1 MSTGEKGR
9 RTPFALVR
17 RHPLATAW
25 GLVVFLVL
33 SAGGFSWAVWTA
45 QSTVSA
51 SASSGRFGVTQTG
64 LATLQADYTNA
75 SPTKTTALVIENTGT
90 IRSTFAYTFA
100 VSDASLESA
109 FTSTTWATSSA
120 GQCTSSATPPPTAV
134 VTPSAAPAALGA
146 TLNASASAT
155 FCVRERLASA
165 APAAAYGATL
175 TLTGTVS
182 NGTGNWTKTATATAA
197 LRPVDDVAPS
207 ASTVTFS
214 QVAATTVNVDWTAAS
229 DNAGVTSY
237 RVYRD
242 NVLVATVPAGSTSW
256 VDDALLPSTA
266 YAYKV
271 EALDA
276 RGNASSSPAASVTTP
291 AGTYY
296 RFVSLNSGRCLNS
309 SASSAQSG
317 SQAYLSDCVTNADD
331 QGWGLAPRADGSVR
345 IYPKQAAAMSLGTT
359 SSDAGSSA
367 VILSAAAATNNRWQV
382 RTNADSTVSLYN
394 VTANRCLSA
403 DRTLW
408 FTTVMRIQN
417 CDANSSAQKFG
428 FRSFAPDTTPPV
440 APTVSVPAVTSS
452 SVSLSWSGATDD
464 VGVVSYVVKRGGSTI
479 ATLGPLE
486 STYTV
491 TTGLRGATGY
501 DFTVTAVDAAGNSTQ
516 SSSVSATTSG
526 PANAGIYEIVSNGYC
541 LDVSGGSTAS
551 GTSVIGWDCHAGDNQ
566 RWIATYLSDGTFQL
580 SPKYAPSLKLGAPAS
595 TAGSALQVLSGS
607 AKNARWI
614 ASVAADGTTTLTN
627 ADTNLCLGTNGAW
640 TGSAAELQTCG
651 DAGGQRLT
659 LRPIAVVPG
668 TPTASVSSTTATS
681 TRLSWTAADNTATGY
696 RVYRDDALVATL
708 PGSATSWTDDT
719 LIPTTTYRYQVE
731 AVSGAGATKSATSS
745 VTTTAASYFRAV
757 AVGDGRCM
765 DVSGVS
771 TQSGARV
778 HLWDCIANHNNQ
790 AWSAAPLNDGTVRLF
805 PKHATSLQLGASS
818 TASGTWVTVLSA
830 ADAAN
835 AHWTVRSNADGTIG
849 LVNVDANACL
859 AADPG
864 STNGTALRLQTCD
877 ANSSLQKFR
886 QQTF

>member
-1 MSTGEKGR
+1 MTADEHGR

-51 SASSGRFGVTQTG
+51 AASSGRFGVTQTG
-64 LATLQADYTNA
+64 LATLQAEYTSA
-75 SPTKTTALVIENTGT
+75 SPSQTTALVIKNTGT
-90 IRSTFAYTFA
+90 IRSTFAYTFT

-109 FTSTTWATSSA
+109 FVSTTWATSSA
-120 GQCTSSATPPPTAV
+120 TQCTSSAAPPSTAV

-146 TLNASASAT
+146 TLNANATAT
-155 FCVRERLASA
+155 FCVRERLAPA
-165 APAAAYGATL
+165 APATAYGATV
-175 TLTGTVS
+175 TLTGTAS
-182 NGTGNWTKTATATAA
+182 NGTGNWAKAAMATAA

-214 QVAATTVNVDWTAAS
+214 QVAATTAEVDWTAAS

-242 NVLVATVPAGSTSW
+242 DVLVATVSTDSMSW
-256 VDDALLPSTA
+256 VDDTLLPSTA
-266 YAYKV
+266 YAYQV

-276 RGNASSSPAASVTTP
+276 RGNATLSARASVTTP
-291 AGTYY
+291 AGSYY
-296 RFVSLNSGRCLNS
+296 RFVSLNSGRCLGS
-309 SASSAQSG
+309 SASSTQSA
-317 SQAYLSDCVTNADD
+317 SQVYLSDCITNADG
-331 QGWGLAPRADGSVR
+331 QGWGLAPRTDGSVR
-345 IYPKQAAAMSLGTT
+345 IYPKSATAMSLGTT

-367 VILSAAAATNNRWQV
+367 VVLSAAAATNNRWQV
-382 RTNADSTVSLYN
+382 RTNADSTVGLYN
-394 VTANRCLSA
+394 VAANRCLSA
-403 DRTLW
+403 DRTMW

-417 CDANSSAQKFG
+417 CDANSTAQKFG
-428 FRSFAPDTTPPV
+428 LRGFAPDTTPPV
-440 APTVSVPAVTSS
+440 APAVSVSTVTSS
-452 SVSLSWSGATDD
+452 SIALGWSGATDD

-491 TTGLRGATGY
+491 STGLRGATSY

-516 SSSVSATTSG
+516 SPSVTATTSA

-551 GTSVIGWDCHAGDNQ
+551 GTAVIGWDCHQGDNQ

-580 SPKYAPSLKLGAPAS
+580 SPKHAPSLKLGAPAS
-595 TAGSALQVLSGS
+595 TAGSSLQVLSGS
-607 AKNARWI
+607 ARNARWV
-614 ASVAADGTTTLTN
+614 ASFAADGTGTLTN

-640 TGSAAELQTCG
+640 NGSAAELQTCG
-651 DAGGQRLT
+651 DAGGQRIT
-659 LRPIAVVPG
+659 LRPVAVAPG

-681 TRLSWTAADNTATGY
+681 TRVSWTAADNTATSY
-696 RVYRDDALVATL
+696 RVYRDDALVETL
-708 PGSATSWTDDT
+708 PGSATSWTDDS

-731 AVSGAGATKSATSS
+731 AVSGAGAAKSAASS
-745 VTTTAASYFRAV
+745 VTTAAATYFRAV
-757 AVGDGRCM
+757 AVSDGRCM

-778 HLWDCIANHNNQ
+778 HLWDCIANQNNQ
-790 AWSAAPLNDGTVRLF
+790 GWSAAPLNDGTLRLF

-818 TASGTWVTVLSA
+818 SAPGTWVTVLSA

-835 AHWTVRSNADGTIG
+835 ARWTVRSNPDGTLG
-849 LVNVDANACL
+849 LVNVDADACL

-864 STNGTALRLQTCD
+864 SANGTALRLQTCD
-877 ANSSLQKFR
+877 AGSPLQKFR
-886 QQTF
+886 QQAF